1 MKQVTALRSNT
12 HIRLR
17 NACLSLFC
25 LSIVIIG
32 CQKGDNGTPGAD
44 GATGPQ
50 GPAGATGAKG
60 DKGNKGDSGTA
71 NVFYSAWFQPA
82 AFVKDTVFDIYRFH
96 ADQAAVSIT
105 QPVLDSGSV
114 LVFGKLLGYSELIW
128 PATQVSQMPIIL
140 TYVRGGTIVT
150 DTWSALASPG
160 NLRIM
165 FVNDNNAYD
174 GIVAQHF
181 FRYIVIPGGVR
192 VTSSANR
199 EKQGSTE
206 TNSTGQ
212 LKTINRKWSAM
223 TYEEICQTLQI
234 PE

>member
-1 MKQVTALRSNT
+1 MKQVTPVRFT
-12 HIRLR
+12 RHFPLR
-17 NACLSLFC
+17 NICLFIFC
-25 LSIVIIG
+25 FPIIFIG

-44 GATGPQ
+44 GASGPQ

-82 AFVKDTVFDIYRFH
+82 AFVKDTVFEIYRFH
-96 ADQAAVSIT
+96 ADQPTVSIT
-105 QPVLDSGSV
+105 QPILDSGSV

-128 PATQVSQMPIIL
+128 PASQVSQMPIIL
-140 TYVRGGTIVT
+140 TYVLGANTVT

-165 FVNDNNAYD
+165 FVNDHNAYD
-174 GIVAQHF
+174 GFVAQHL
-181 FRYIVIPGGVR
+181 FRYIVIPGGVK
-192 VTSSANR
+192 VNSSANK
-199 EKQGSTE
+199 EQQGNTE
-206 TNSTGQ
+206 TNSVGQ
-212 LKTINRKWSAM
+212 LKTVNRNWSAM